1 MKSTHKYKKQYFAKD
16 TFIQGWYMPE
26 KVCDDLVKLFK
37 ERKGNAKPGAS
48 LYEGKVHVD
57 KKIKDSLDLQ
67 LGANNFEPGV
77 FEYRQHLQNVLDLYI
92 KEYPEIDRLDK
103 FNVEDVNLQW
113 YPKDGGFK
121 EWHYER
127 GAKTNM
133 DRVLVF
139 MTYLN
144 DVQNGGTHFKYQKLT
159 TPAKKG
165 LTIIWPP
172 DWTHTHK
179 GEISKNEKI
188 IATGWFRL
196 I

>member
-1 MKSTHKYKKQYFAKD
+1 MSYKKYKKHKFPKD
-16 TFIQGWYMPE
+16 SFIRGWYIPT
-26 KVCDDLVKLFK
+26 KDCDRLVRLFK
-37 ERKGNAKPGAS
+37 ERKGKARPGAS

-57 KKIKDSLDLQ
+57 KKIKESLDLE
-67 LGANNFEPGV
+67 LGRDNFEPGV
-77 FEYRQHLQNVLDLYI
+77 FEYRQHLQNVLDLYV
-92 KEYPEIDRLDK
+92 KEYPEIDRLDR

-127 GAKTNM
+127 GTKSNM

-144 DVQNGGTHFKYQKLT
+144 DVVKGGTHFKYQNIT

-179 GEISKNEKI
+179 GEISKKEKI